1 MSEPMMAET
10 AQSPFDLLV
19 QIERK
24 CRVAAPGLPVHEEE
38 RRQWNGVFFRLRGFE
53 LIMPIEQV
61 AEIVDMPPVS
71 SIPGVK
77 PWVMGLANMRG
88 NLLPVVD
95 LGRFLFNDEIAA
107 QGRLLVT
114 RFSGTLVGLRVDAV
128 YGMRHFWD
136 DQQAETLPDLPQP
149 LMPYVS
155 SAYHDQDRV
164 WPVFNAREL
173 ISRREFQDASL

>member
-1 MSEPMMAET
+1 MSET
-10 AQSPFDLLV
+10 AKSPFDLLV

-77 PWVMGLANMRG
+77 PWVAGLANMRG
-88 NLLPVVD
+88 NLLPVID
-95 LGRFLFNDEIAA
+95 LGRFIFGDDVAA

-114 RFSGTLVGLRVDAV
+114 RYAGTLVGLRVDAV
-128 YGMRHFWD
+128 YGMRHFWL
-136 DQQAETLPDLPQP
+136 DQQAEAVPELPSALQ
-149 LMPYVS
+149 PYVHD
-155 SAYHDQDRV
+155 AYHEQDRV
-164 WPVFNAREL
+164 WPVFDAKALVANA
-173 ISRREFQDASL
+173 EFQNAAA

>member
-1 MSEPMMAET
+1 MSEL

-24 CRVAAPGLPVHEEE
+24 CRVAAPGLPMHEEE

-53 LIMPIEQV
+53 LIVPIDHV

-77 PWVMGLANMRG
+77 PWVLGLANMRG
-88 NLLPVVD
+88 NLLPVID
-95 LGRFLFNDEIAA
+95 LGRFVFSDDVAA

-114 RFSGTLVGLRVDAV
+114 RLAGSVVGLRVDAV
-128 YGMRHFWD
+128 YGMRHFWV
-136 DQQAETLPDLPQP
+136 DQQAETVPELPQP
-149 LMPYVS
+149 LQMYVS
-155 SAYHDQDRV
+155 AAYHDQDRV
-164 WPVFNAREL
+164 WPVFNAQTL
-173 ISRREFQDASL
+173 TANPEFQDAAA

>member
-1 MSEPMMAET
+1 MSET

-61 AEIVDMPPVS
+61 AEIVDMPPLS

-88 NLLPVVD
+88 NLLPVID
-95 LGRFLFNDEIAA
+95 LGRFIFGDEVAA

-114 RFSGTLVGLRVDAV
+114 RYAGTLVGLRVDAV
-128 YGMRHFWD
+128 YGMRHFWL
-136 DQQAETLPDLPQP
+136 DQQAETVPELSPALQS
-149 LMPYVS
+149 YVHD
-155 SAYHDQDRV
+155 AYHDQDKV
-164 WPVFNAREL
+164 WPVFDAKVLVANA
-173 ISRREFQDASL
+173 EFQNAAT